1 MAQWES
7 MTISGTEE
15 LPSEEQLEQV
25 REDGFVFLPNVFDE
39 NEVDQFRS
47 EANRLLE
54 LTINSS
60 IANGRRSKRLALN
73 SEEET
78 QSVRTIKPIN
88 DISLI
93 SRRLASRELPSLLD
107 PMADDEFVSI
117 DPFSQINYK
126 EPLPEPVEEID
137 GSEVSP
143 GYEPH
148 SDWPYLEDKVP
159 LEDDFLVASIVF
171 VDACTSDNGPL
182 QIWPGTHE
190 REYEHV
196 RKNHGGISIPQDCL
210 DQRDRRE
217 IVGPSGSVLFF
228 DSRIVHSSE
237 PNSTDEPRRLAIY
250 RHSPANNVDA
260 DIMNGSA
267 RVTAESGYPYELI
280 ESAYENEYRRL
291 KHQNEYR
298 DRFEAPHH

>member
-7 MTISGTEE
+7 MPISGTEE
-15 LPSEEQLEQV
+15 IPSEEQLEQV
-25 REDGFVFLPNVFDE
+25 REDGFLFLPNVFNE
-39 NEVDQFRS
+39 KEVDRFRS

-54 LTINSS
+54 LIINSS

-78 QSVRTIKPIN
+78 QSVRTIKPVN
-88 DISLI
+88 DLSLV
-93 SRRLASRELPSLLD
+93 SRRLASQELPSLLD
-107 PMADDEFVSI
+107 PMVDEEFVSI

-126 EPLPEPVEEID
+126 EPLPEPVEAID
-137 GSEVSP
+137 SSEASP

-159 LEDDFLVASIVF
+159 LEEDFLVASVVF
-171 VDACTSDNGPL
+171 VDACTADNGPL
-182 QIWPGTHE
+182 KLWPGTHE
-190 REYEHV
+190 KEYEHV
-196 RKNHGGISIPQDCL
+196 RKNHGGISIPQDHL
-210 DQRDRRE
+210 DQRDGQE

-237 PNSTDEPRRLAIY
+237 PNGTDEPRRLAIY
-250 RHSPANNVDA
+250 RHSPANKVEA

-267 RVTAESGYPYELI
+267 RVDAESGYPFESI

-291 KHQNEYR
+291 RHRNEYQ
-298 DRFEAPHH
+298 DLFEAPHQ

>member
-1 MAQWES
+1 MP
-7 MTISGTEE
+7 MSGTEE
-15 LPSEEQLEQV
+15 VPSEEHLEQV
-25 REDGFVFLPNVFDE
+25 REEGFLFLPNVFDE
-39 NEVDQFRS
+39 NEVDRFRS

-60 IANGRRSKRLALN
+60 IANDRRSKRLALN
-73 SEEET
+73 TEGET
-78 QSVRTIKPIN
+78 QSVRTVKPIN
-88 DISLI
+88 DLSLLY
-93 SRRLASRELPSLLD
+93 RRLASQELPSLLN

-137 GSEVSP
+137 SSEVSP

-148 SDWPYLEDKVP
+148 SDWHYLEDKVP
-159 LEDDFLVASIVF
+159 LGDDFLVASVVF
-171 VDACTSDNGPL
+171 VDACTADNGPL
-182 QIWPGTHE
+182 QLWPGTHE

-196 RKNHGGISIPQDCL
+196 KKNHGGISIPQDRL
-210 DQRDRRE
+210 DQSDRQE

-237 PNSTDEPRRLAIY
+237 PNATDEPRRLAIY
-250 RHSPANNVDA
+250 RHSPAKIVDS
-260 DIMNGSA
+260 DIMNGAA
-267 RVTAESGYPYELI
+267 RVAAESGYPFESI

-291 KHQNEYR
+291 KHRNEYR
-298 DRFEAPHH
+298 DRFEAPHQ